1 LLYKED
7 FILLPG
13 DEIVEKKHANIK
25 TLTAQ
30 AQKADV
36 GKRPTRKWP
45 GLGQSVFE
53 IDFASISESFKDFK
67 DDVPPAVTS
76 NELSSDIDV
85 GNTDHHKQIIKARNE
100 YYSSFKSR
108 FEGSVKELISRFDS
122 LRKEEIRFN
131 QYWAQNLKEIT
142 AKHI

>member
-1 LLYKED
+1 
-7 FILLPG
+7 
-13 DEIVEKKHANIK
+13 
-25 TLTAQ
+25 
-30 AQKADV
+30 V
-36 GKRPTRKWP
+36 GKRATRKWP
-45 GLGQSVFE
+45 GQGASVFE
-53 IDFASISESFKDFK
+53 IDFASLSESFKDFK
-67 DDVPPAVTS
+67 DEAVVPAGATP

-100 YYSSFKSR
+100 YYTSFKGR

-122 LRKEEIRFN
+122 LRKEELRFN